1 MVNLYN
7 SNVFFTITR
16 GLKAL
21 VCDQHNTPTI
31 ETSKVNKADF
41 LLKYP

>member
-7 SNVFFTITR
+7 SNVFLTITS

-21 VCDQHNTPTI
+21 VCDQHNPPTSK
-31 ETSKVNKADF
+31 TSKVNEADF
-41 LLKYP
+41 C